1 MNPATGGPVPAI
13 GLFGGTFDPV
23 HYGHLRAALETKEQL
38 GLDDFR
44 LLPAGTPALRTST
57 FASAEHRLA
66 MLQLAV
72 ADYSGFNVDDRE
84 IWRSGKS
91 YMIDTLL
98 EIREESGSAPL
109 MLVIGQDA
117 ANELDSWHRWRSI
130 FSLAHLVVMQRPES
144 VTGWRSELR
153 QTIENRLVNSVAPLR
168 ERPAGCVLPL
178 TVTQLAISST
188 GIRASLSRGRSPRYL
203 LPDAVLE
210 YIERNELYFAAQ
222 PPKG

>member
-1 MNPATGGPVPAI
+1 MGSSVPAI
-13 GLFGGTFDPV
+13 GLFGGTFDPI

-57 FASAEHRLA
+57 FASAAHRMA

-72 ADYSGFNVDDRE
+72 ADYSGFSVDDRE
-84 IWRSGKS
+84 IRRSGKS
-91 YMIDTLL
+91 YMVDTLL
-98 EIREESGSAPL
+98 EIRKESGSTPL
-109 MLVIGQDA
+109 LLVIGQDA
-117 ANELDSWHRWRSI
+117 ANQLDSWHRWRSI

-144 VTGWRSELR
+144 AIEWRSELR
-153 QTIENRLVNSVAPLR
+153 ETIEDRLIDSDAPLR
-168 ERPAGCVLPL
+168 DRPAGCVLPL

-188 GIRASLSRGRSPRYL
+188 GIRTLLSHGRSARYL

-210 YIERNELYFAAQ
+210 YIERNKLYFAAQ
-222 PPKG
+222 PSKG